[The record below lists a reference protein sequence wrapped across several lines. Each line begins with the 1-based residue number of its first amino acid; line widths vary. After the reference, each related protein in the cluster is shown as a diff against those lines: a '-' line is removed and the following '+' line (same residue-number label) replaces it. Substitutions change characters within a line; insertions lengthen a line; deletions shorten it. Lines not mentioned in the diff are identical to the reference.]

1 LERVGRRVLAAL
13 TTQSAAQLERGAELA
28 RQGARVGSRS
38 AAAGSF
44 SLPRAPARGVICR
57 PVPNPAPASLS
68 FARRALG
75 VGLAFGLL
83 SAASPGIL
91 TRDALWPL
99 ALLGVALWARY
110 ASLPGR
116 GAALL
121 DFVGGGLAGCGA
133 LAWAY
138 YVYPGSLAF
147 LGLGFGL
154 YYAAQGWALR
164 RLASRMPLALAAP
177 LAWLLFETLR
187 ASLEPPFGIPWMR
200 LGVHL
205 HAAEA
210 VRGAARV
217 CGVGGLSFALAA
229 LAGLLADVWGHLR
242 PLGAANRRTSLAL
255 AAACGAAPIL
265 IALFAARLAP
275 PPETLDGPRVMLVQP
290 GFEQERKRD
299 PDLAA
304 ALHERQLELTAES
317 FAQAEAAGERPCDLV
332 AWGETMYRF
341 YALDPQVPAALAAGA
356 RFPSWR
362 PGWPE
367 DFPRWVESAERYWID
382 ERLFGLRPGGGV
394 LPPGAAFVSGVE
406 YITALDGELRM
417 KNSVVL
423 WPGPGQPRR
432 GPASKQH
439 RVPGAET
446 LLGLERR
453 PWVRD
458 TLSRIAGDVPD
469 LAAADGDDP
478 VLAFE
483 GRDGRTWRMG
493 ISVCFDN
500 AFDDVFTRP
509 VRTADVDFHAV
520 FSNEAWFEL
529 SHEADQM
536 MAFSQL
542 AAIATGR
549 SIVRATQSGISAV
562 IGPDGVEVA
571 RLEADGR
578 SKMVAGT
585 LRATVPV
592 PAGQAHSPFEAQ
604 ADASRRPLTAFVRFE
619 RLWTALWLV
628 LGLAAVLRA
637 SPRSKA

>member
-1 LERVGRRVLAAL
+1 M
-13 TTQSAAQLERGAELA
+13 
-28 RQGARVGSRS
+28 
-38 AAAGSF
+38 
-44 SLPRAPARGVICR
+44 
-57 PVPNPAPASLS
+57 PNSAPASLS
-68 FARRALG
+68 FARRLLG
-75 VGLAFGLL
+75 LGLAFGLL
-83 SAASPGIL
+83 CAASPGIL

-99 ALLGVALWARY
+99 ALVAVALWARY

-133 LAWAY
+133 MSWAY

-147 LGLGFGL
+147 IGVGFGL
-154 YYAAQGWALR
+154 YYIAQGWALR
-164 RLASRMPLALAAP
+164 RMASRLPLALAAP

-187 ASLEPPFGIPWMR
+187 ASLEPPFGIQWMR

-217 CGVGGLSFALAA
+217 CGVSGLSFALAA

-242 PLGAANRRTSLAL
+242 PLGPANRRTSLAL

-275 PPETLDGPRVMLVQP
+275 PPETIDGPRVMLVQP
-290 GFEQERKRD
+290 GFEQARKRD
-299 PDLAA
+299 PELAETV
-304 ALHERQLELTAES
+304 HERQLELTAQS
-317 FAQAEAAGERPCDLV
+317 FAQAQAAGERPCDLV
-332 AWGETMYRF
+332 AWGETMYRY
-341 YALDPQVPAALAAGA
+341 YALDPQVPAAVAAGA
-356 RFPSWR
+356 RFPPWR

-367 DFPRWVESAERYWID
+367 DFPRLVDSQERYWV
-382 ERLFGLRPGGGV
+382 EQRLFGRVPGGGV
-394 LPPGAAFVSGVE
+394 LPPGTAFVSGVE
-406 YITALDGELRM
+406 YITVLEGELRM

-423 WPGPGQPRR
+423 WPGPGQPKR

-446 LLGLERR
+446 MLGLEQYD
-453 PWVRD
+453 WVRD
-458 TLSRIAGDVPD
+458 AIFSVARYVPD
-469 LAAADGDDP
+469 LAAAGDDDP

-483 GRDGRTWRMG
+483 GHDGRTWRMG
-493 ISVCFDN
+493 ICVCFDN

-529 SHEADQM
+529 SQEADQM

-571 RLEADGR
+571 RLEVDGR

-592 PAGQAHSPFEAQ
+592 PAGQAHTPFEAQ
-604 ADASRRPLTAFVRFE
+604 ADAERRPLTVFVRFE

-628 LGLAAVLRA
+628 AGVVALLRA
-637 SPRSKA
+637 RPRANA

>member
-1 LERVGRRVLAAL
+1 M
-13 TTQSAAQLERGAELA
+13 
-28 RQGARVGSRS
+28 
-38 AAAGSF
+38 
-44 SLPRAPARGVICR
+44 
-57 PVPNPAPASLS
+57 PNSAPASLS
-68 FARRALG
+68 FARRVLG
-75 VGLAFGLL
+75 MGLAFGLL
-83 SAASPGIL
+83 CAASPGIL

-99 ALLGVALWARY
+99 ALLAVALWARF

-133 LAWAY
+133 MSWAY
-138 YVYPGSLAF
+138 YVYPSSLAF
-147 LGLGFGL
+147 IGVGFGL
-154 YYAAQGWALR
+154 YFMAQGWALR
-164 RLASRMPLALAAP
+164 RFAARMPLALAAP
-177 LAWLLFETLR
+177 LAWLLFETVR
-187 ASLEPPFGIPWMR
+187 ASLEPPFGIQWMR

-217 CGVGGLSFALAA
+217 CGVGGLGFALAA

-242 PLGAANRRTSLAL
+242 PLGPANRRTSLAL
-255 AAACGAAPIL
+255 AAACGATPML

-275 PPETLDGPRVMLVQP
+275 APETIDGPRVMLVQP
-290 GFEQERKRD
+290 GFDQARKRD
-299 PDLAA
+299 PDLAETV
-304 ALHERQLELTAES
+304 HERQLELTAQS
-317 FAQAEAAGERPCDLV
+317 FAQAQAAGERPCDLV

-341 YALDPQVPAALAAGA
+341 YALDRHVPAAVAAGA
-356 RFPSWR
+356 KFPPWR
-362 PGWPE
+362 SGWPE
-367 DFPRWVESAERYWID
+367 DFSRLVESYERFWVEQ
-382 ERLFGLRPGGGV
+382 RLFGLTPGEGV
-394 LPPGAAFVSGVE
+394 LPPGTAFVSGVE
-406 YITALDGELRM
+406 YITVLEGELRM

-446 LLGLERR
+446 MLGLEQHQ
-453 PWVRD
+453 WVRD
-458 TLSRIAGDVPD
+458 KLYSSAGYVPD
-469 LAAADGDDP
+469 LAAAGDDDP

-483 GRDGRTWRMG
+483 GHDGRTWRMG
-493 ISVCFDN
+493 ICVCFDN

-529 SHEADQM
+529 SQEADQM

-571 RLEADGR
+571 RLEVDGR

-604 ADASRRPLTAFVRFE
+604 ADAARRPLTAFVRFE

-628 LGLAAVLRA
+628 SGLVALLGSRQ
-637 SPRSKA
+637 RSNA